1 MDEHSISL
9 IIIVVCV
16 ILSAYFSATETAFS
30 SLNRIRIKNM
40 AENGNKRAKL
50 VLDMTENY
58 DAMLST
64 ILIGNN
70 IVNIACASLATLL
83 FVAWCGEE
91 SGPTVSTVVMTLVV
105 LIFGEVTPKS
115 IAKESPEKFA
125 MFSAP
130 FLRLLMVIFT
140 PFNYLFKQWKKFIS
154 LIFKSKDDRSI
165 TEEEL
170 LTIVEEAE
178 QEGGI
183 DEGESSLIKSAI
195 EFSELEAQDILTPRV
210 DIEGVSTEATKE
222 EVAEIFTQTGFSRL
236 PLYEDTI
243 DRIVGIVYHK
253 DFYNYVYGTDKEI
266 SSIVRPA
273 IFTTKNTK
281 IDALLK
287 ELQKQKLHIA
297 VVLDEYGGTVGIVTL
312 EDILEQL
319 VGDIWD
325 EHDEVTKEFEKISDT
340 EYVISGSA
348 SIDEVFDELGVD
360 IDEELDIL
368 TVSGWVMDVLS
379 KIPDVGDYFEYQ
391 HLNVTVIEMDD
402 KRVEKIRIVIDP
414 SRIVEEE

>member
-1 MDEHSISL
+1 
-9 IIIVVCV
+9 
-16 ILSAYFSATETAFS
+16 
-30 SLNRIRIKNM
+30 M

-105 LIFGEVTPKS
+105 LIFGEVSPKS

-325 EHDEVTKEFEKISDT
+325 EHDEVTKELDKISET
-340 EYVISGSA
+340 EYIISGSA
-348 SIDEVFDELGVD
+348 SIDEIFDEFDVD
-360 IDEELDIL
+360 VDEELDIL

-379 KIPDVGDYFEYQ
+379 KIPEVGDHFEYQ

-402 KRVEKIRIVIDP
+402 KRVEKIRIIIDP
-414 SRIVEEE
+414 SRIIEDE